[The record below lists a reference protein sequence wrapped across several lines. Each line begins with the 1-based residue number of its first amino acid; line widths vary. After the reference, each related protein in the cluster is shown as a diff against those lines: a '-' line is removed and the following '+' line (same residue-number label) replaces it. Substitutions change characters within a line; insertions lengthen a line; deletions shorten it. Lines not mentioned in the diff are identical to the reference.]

1 MLFGMHVPGPSG
13 VVLRENPPVAQL
25 PELHTGAN
33 RQTAMV
39 FFLVDKKLSSC
50 RLHDMYPDGLSTI
63 GKSQPSPI
71 ATEYGPVITHNPR
84 LVIFYG

>member
-1 MLFGMHVPGPSG
+1 MDIIVSMYTRHTTLSRVGHSLVLNLNWSMLFGMHVPGPSG

-39 FFLVDKKLSSC
+39 FFFS
-50 RLHDMYPDGLSTI
+50 
-63 GKSQPSPI
+63 
-71 ATEYGPVITHNPR
+71 
-84 LVIFYG
+84 